1 MGTWRPP
8 RDGLTAAGWS
18 CSCAASVVRVPAGVD
33 PDLPRAAL
41 LRMKGLV
48 VDPGAVPRRLL
59 TRPELVGWLV
69 EKARAAAPV
78 VSWLGEN
85 VA

>member
-1 MGTWRPP
+1 
-8 RDGLTAAGWS
+8 
-18 CSCAASVVRVPAGVD
+18 
-33 PDLPRAAL
+33 
-41 LRMKGLV
+41 
-48 VDPGAVPRRLL
+48 VDPGQVPRRLL

-78 VSWLGEN
+78 VGWLAEN